1 MNGSSALGA
10 AEEGGERFERRPAA
24 FRPPRTYEEKE
35 KSINLDRK
43 IMSTHD
49 VMTHAYEE
57 KIDAQLQQAKAQ
69 LGEFEARAK
78 SKKAQAEIEA
88 INHLRTK
95 HQEIEK
101 KVQKDFKIAGEV
113 AVAAKVKTDIDSE
126 MTKFRSSLDQLS
138 AKIKSQS
145 AA

>member
-101 KVQKDFKIAGEV
+101 RRQNLKTIGEAKVEQFKAEIDAEV
-113 AVAAKVKTDIDSE
+113 AKLKT
-126 MTKFRSSLDQLS
+126 SLTELS
-138 AKIKSQS
+138 AKLKS
-145 AA
+145 